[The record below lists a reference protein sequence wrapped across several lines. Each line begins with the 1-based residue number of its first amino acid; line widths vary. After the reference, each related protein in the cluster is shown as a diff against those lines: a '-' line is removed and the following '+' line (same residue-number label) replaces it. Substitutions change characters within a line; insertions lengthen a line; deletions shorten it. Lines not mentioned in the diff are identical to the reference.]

1 MWHGNNTAR
10 AVRWYAEEKKKKQG
24 IKRKECVR
32 ERIRM
37 RGQRGLCQHPTCLT
51 VCSYCGSTGTTRSQ
65 KLKSLCACVL
75 TVRRYRA
82 CYIQLASSRLWQVH
96 QIFVCGLQKR
106 LPTAKLWLKSCCVS
120 FDTTEMC
127 FSKDKVE
134 PKSILVEICTLIV
147 EIHHGTTSIWRTH
160 GRWQLKGRSTF
171 IHPTYVFV
179 DLHGSMDLREYE
191 HNPVCCVCVC
201 ARFLWFAVKKLQTS
215 IKCFHDFFLFQYWKR
230 WLAGKDEKQLSF
242 SNTWEDKWAEGAL
255 IHTVIIWK
263 RTLNR
268 SAFIFITNNQEGQA
282 GHAGVTWHPVT
293 AVLCENNAGL

>member
-1 MWHGNNTAR
+1 MTHQQQGVTHHKITHIRCDTGITQPEQCADMQ
-10 AVRWYAEEKKKKQG
+10 KKKEETGNKK
-24 IKRKECVR
+24 KRICVR

-82 CYIQLASSRLWQVH
+82 RYVQLASSRLWQVH

-120 FDTTEMC
+120 FDTTDMC

-171 IHPTYVFV
+171 IHPTYVC
-179 DLHGSMDLREYE
+179 GSAWQYGLEGIRAQSG
-191 HNPVCCVCVC
+191 VLCVCVC
-201 ARFLWFAVKKLQTS
+201 FLWFAVKKLQTS
-215 IKCFHDFFLFQYWKR
+215 IKCFHDVFFILVLKEMTGGKGWKATKLFKHLGR
-230 WLAGKDEKQLSF
+230 
-242 SNTWEDKWAEGAL
+242 
-255 IHTVIIWK
+255 
-263 RTLNR
+263 
-268 SAFIFITNNQEGQA
+268 
-282 GHAGVTWHPVT
+282 
-293 AVLCENNAGL
+293 

>member
-201 ARFLWFAVKKLQTS
+201 ALPLICCKETANKHQMFPW
-215 IKCFHDFFLFQYWKR
+215 CFFYSSTERDDWRERMK
-230 WLAGKDEKQLSF
+230 
-242 SNTWEDKWAEGAL
+242 SN
-255 IHTVIIWK
+255 
-263 RTLNR
+263 
-268 SAFIFITNNQEGQA
+268 
-282 GHAGVTWHPVT
+282 
-293 AVLCENNAGL
+293 